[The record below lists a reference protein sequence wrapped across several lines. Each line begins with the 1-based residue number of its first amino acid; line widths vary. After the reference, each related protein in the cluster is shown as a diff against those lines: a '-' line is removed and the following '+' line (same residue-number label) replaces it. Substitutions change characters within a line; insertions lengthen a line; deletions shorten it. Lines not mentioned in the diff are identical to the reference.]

1 MRKAVK
7 RAAALG
13 MACVMAAGLAGC
25 TSSAN
30 ATKAPETPAA
40 PAATEAP
47 KTEAVTE
54 APASDETV
62 KEAADDK
69 AAGEK
74 KDYKIAVLLPGPTGY
89 FVATKEGVDA
99 AAAEYGV
106 TIEYADAQWDASKQL
121 AQAEDFMVKGVDL
134 IALCCVD
141 SGSGEKIVK
150 SAQESNIPILAFT
163 NALGSEETGEYAGL
177 VSYVGQNEVNT
188 GAVTGEIAK
197 NLLGEAGGKAILI
210 EGVPGTTPQINRKK
224 GLEQALEGS
233 NIEIIYNQTSNWE
246 KEQALKIVE
255 DLIQKKTEFNI
266 VICQDDNSATGAGQA
281 LKEAGMKEDVKVIGL
296 GGSKDG
302 LQAVKDGL
310 LDGTTYMSA
319 VEEGRI
325 AIETSVKYLNGE
337 KVEPVTEIKQVEVN
351 KDNVDTFK
359 GEW

>member
-1 MRKAVK
+1 MRRTVK
-7 RAAALG
+7 RAVAVG

-25 TSSAN
+25 TGSAN
-30 ATKAPETPAA
+30 ATKAPETTAA
-40 PAATEAP
+40 PATEAP
-47 KTEAVTE
+47 NTEEAKTEGE
-54 APASDETV
+54 SSGEET
-62 KEAADDK
+62 K
-69 AAGEK
+69 AAETTGEK

-150 SAQESNIPILAFT
+150 SAQESDIPVLAFT
-163 NALGSEETGEYAGL
+163 NAIGSEETGEYAGL

-197 NLLGEAGGKAILI
+197 NLLGGDGGKAILI

-255 DLIQKKTEFNI
+255 DLIQKKMEFNV

-302 LQAVKDGL
+302 LQAVKDGVI
-310 LDGTTYMSA
+310 DGTTYMSA
-319 VEEGRI
+319 VEEGHL

-337 KVEPVTEIKQVEVN
+337 KVEPVTEIRQVEVN
-351 KDNVDTFK
+351 RDNVDTFK

>member
-1 MRKAVK
+1 MRRTVK
-7 RAAALG
+7 RAVAVG

-25 TSSAN
+25 TGSAN
-30 ATKAPETPAA
+30 ATKVPETTAA
-40 PAATEAP
+40 PATEAP
-47 KTEAVTE
+47 NTEEAKTEGE
-54 APASDETV
+54 SSGEET
-62 KEAADDK
+62 K
-69 AAGEK
+69 AAETTGEK

-150 SAQESNIPILAFT
+150 SAQESDIPVLAFT
-163 NALGSEETGEYAGL
+163 NAIGSEETGEYAGL

-197 NLLGEAGGKAILI
+197 NLLGGDGGKAILI

-255 DLIQKKTEFNI
+255 DLIQKKMEFNV

-302 LQAVKDGL
+302 LQAVKDGVI
-310 LDGTTYMSA
+310 DGTTYMSA
-319 VEEGRI
+319 VEEGHL

-337 KVEPVTEIKQVEVN
+337 KVEPVTEIRQVEVN

>member
-1 MRKAVK
+1 MRRTVK
-7 RAAALG
+7 RAVAVG

-30 ATKAPETPAA
+30 ATKAPETTAA
-40 PAATEAP
+40 PADQAP
-47 KTEAVTE
+47 KTEEAKTE
-54 APASDETV
+54 AGSTGEDT
-62 KEAADDK
+62 K
-69 AAGEK
+69 AAETTGGK

-121 AQAEDFMVKGVDL
+121 SQAEDFMVKGVDL

-150 SAQESNIPILAFT
+150 SAQESNIPVLAFT
-163 NALGSEETGEYAGL
+163 NAIGSEETGEYAGL

-224 GLEQALEGS
+224 GLEQALKGS

-255 DLIQKKTEFNI
+255 DLIQKKMEFNV

-281 LKEAGMKEDVKVIGL
+281 LKEAGMKEEVKVIGL

-302 LQAVKDGL
+302 LQAVKDGVI
-310 LDGTTYMSA
+310 DGTTYMSA
-319 VEEGRI
+319 VEEGHL

-337 KVEPVTEIKQVEVN
+337 KVEPVTEIRQVEVN

>member
-1 MRKAVK
+1 MRRTVK
-7 RAAALG
+7 RAVAVG

-30 ATKAPETPAA
+30 ATKAPETTAA
-40 PAATEAP
+40 PADQAP
-47 KTEAVTE
+47 KTEEAKTE
-54 APASDETV
+54 AESTGEDT
-62 KEAADDK
+62 K
-69 AAGEK
+69 AAETTGEK

-121 AQAEDFMVKGVDL
+121 SQAEDFMVKGVDL

-150 SAQESNIPILAFT
+150 SAQESNIPVLAFT
-163 NALGSEETGEYAGL
+163 NAIGSEETGEYAGL

-224 GLEQALEGS
+224 GLEQALKGS

-255 DLIQKKTEFNI
+255 DLIQKKMEFNV

-281 LKEAGMKEDVKVIGL
+281 LKEAGMKEEVKVIGL
-296 GGSKDG
+296 GGRKEG
-302 LQAVKDGL
+302 LQAVKDGVI
-310 LDGTTYMSA
+310 DGTTYMSA
-319 VEEGRI
+319 VEEGHL

-337 KVEPVTEIKQVEVN
+337 KVEPVTEIRQVEVN

>member
-1 MRKAVK
+1 MRRTVK
-7 RAAALG
+7 RAVAVG

-25 TSSAN
+25 TGSAN
-30 ATKAPETPAA
+30 ATKAPETTAA
-40 PAATEAP
+40 PATEAP
-47 KTEAVTE
+47 KTEEAKTE
-54 APASDETV
+54 GESSGEET
-62 KEAADDK
+62 K
-69 AAGEK
+69 AAETTGEK

-150 SAQESNIPILAFT
+150 SAQESDIPVLAFT
-163 NALGSEETGEYAGL
+163 NAIGSEETGEYAGL

-197 NLLGEAGGKAILI
+197 NLLGGDGGKAILI

-255 DLIQKKTEFNI
+255 DLIQKKMEFNV

-302 LQAVKDGL
+302 LQAVKDGVI
-310 LDGTTYMSA
+310 DGTTYMSA
-319 VEEGRI
+319 VEEGHL

-337 KVEPVTEIKQVEVN
+337 KVEPVTEIRQVEVN
-351 KDNVDTFK
+351 RDNVDTFK

>member
-1 MRKAVK
+1 MRRTVK
-7 RAAALG
+7 RAVAVG

-30 ATKAPETPAA
+30 ATKAPETTAA
-40 PAATEAP
+40 PADQAP
-47 KTEAVTE
+47 KTEEAKTE
-54 APASDETV
+54 AESTG
-62 KEAADDK
+62 EATK
-69 AAGEK
+69 AAETTGEK

-121 AQAEDFMVKGVDL
+121 SQAEDFMVKGVDL

-150 SAQESNIPILAFT
+150 SAQESNIPVLAFT
-163 NALGSEETGEYAGL
+163 NAIGSEETGEYAGL

-224 GLEQALEGS
+224 GLEQALKGS

-255 DLIQKKTEFNI
+255 DLIQKKMEFNV

-281 LKEAGMKEDVKVIGL
+281 LKEAGMKEEVKVIGL

-302 LQAVKDGL
+302 LQAVKDGVI
-310 LDGTTYMSA
+310 DGTTYMSA
-319 VEEGRI
+319 VEEGHL

-337 KVEPVTEIKQVEVN
+337 KVEPVTEIRQVEVN

>member
-1 MRKAVK
+1 MRRTVK
-7 RAAALG
+7 RAVAVG

-25 TSSAN
+25 TGSAN
-30 ATKAPETPAA
+30 ATKAPETTAA
-40 PAATEAP
+40 PATEAP
-47 KTEAVTE
+47 KTEEAKTE
-54 APASDETV
+54 GESSGEET
-62 KEAADDK
+62 K
-69 AAGEK
+69 AAETTGKK

-150 SAQESNIPILAFT
+150 SAQESDIPVLAFT
-163 NALGSEETGEYAGL
+163 NAIGSEETGEYAGL

-197 NLLGEAGGKAILI
+197 NLLGGDGGKAILI

-255 DLIQKKTEFNI
+255 DLIQKKMEFNV

-302 LQAVKDGL
+302 LQAVKDGVI
-310 LDGTTYMSA
+310 DGTTYMSA
-319 VEEGRI
+319 VEEGHL

-337 KVEPVTEIKQVEVN
+337 KVEPVTEIRQVEVN

>member
-1 MRKAVK
+1 MRRTVK
-7 RAAALG
+7 RAVAVG

-30 ATKAPETPAA
+30 ATKAPETTAA
-40 PAATEAP
+40 PADQAP
-47 KTEAVTE
+47 KTEEAKTE
-54 APASDETV
+54 AESTGEDT
-62 KEAADDK
+62 K
-69 AAGEK
+69 AAETTGEK

-121 AQAEDFMVKGVDL
+121 SQAEDFMVKGVDL

-141 SGSGEKIVK
+141 SGSGGKIVK
-150 SAQESNIPILAFT
+150 SAQESNIPVLAFT
-163 NALGSEETGEYAGL
+163 NAIGSEETGEYAGL

-224 GLEQALEGS
+224 GLEQALKGS

-255 DLIQKKTEFNI
+255 DLIQKKMEFNV

-281 LKEAGMKEDVKVIGL
+281 LKEAGMKEEVKVIGL

-302 LQAVKDGL
+302 LQAVKDGVI
-310 LDGTTYMSA
+310 DGTTYMSA
-319 VEEGRI
+319 VEEGHL

-337 KVEPVTEIKQVEVN
+337 KVEPVTEIRQVEVN

>member
-1 MRKAVK
+1 MRRTVK
-7 RAAALG
+7 RAVAVG

-30 ATKAPETPAA
+30 ATKAPETTAA
-40 PAATEAP
+40 PADQAP
-47 KTEAVTE
+47 KTEEAKTE
-54 APASDETV
+54 AESTGEDT
-62 KEAADDK
+62 K
-69 AAGEK
+69 AAETTGEK

-121 AQAEDFMVKGVDL
+121 SQAEDFMVKGVNL

-150 SAQESNIPILAFT
+150 SAQESNIPVLAFT
-163 NALGSEETGEYAGL
+163 NAIGSEETGEYAGL

-224 GLEQALEGS
+224 GLEQALKGS

-255 DLIQKKTEFNI
+255 DLIQKKMEFNV

-281 LKEAGMKEDVKVIGL
+281 LKEAGMKEEVKVIGL

-302 LQAVKDGL
+302 LQAVKDGVI
-310 LDGTTYMSA
+310 DGTTYMSA
-319 VEEGRI
+319 VEEGHL

-337 KVEPVTEIKQVEVN
+337 KVEPVTEIRQVEVN

>member
-1 MRKAVK
+1 MRRTVK
-7 RAAALG
+7 RAVAVG

-30 ATKAPETPAA
+30 ATKAPETTAA
-40 PAATEAP
+40 PADQAP
-47 KTEAVTE
+47 KTEEAKTE
-54 APASDETV
+54 AESTGEDT
-62 KEAADDK
+62 K
-69 AAGEK
+69 AAETTGEK

-121 AQAEDFMVKGVDL
+121 SQAEDFMVKGVDL

-150 SAQESNIPILAFT
+150 SAQESNIPVLAFT
-163 NALGSEETGEYAGL
+163 NAIGSEETGEYAGL

-224 GLEQALEGS
+224 GLEQALKGS

-255 DLIQKKTEFNI
+255 DLIQKKMEFNV

-281 LKEAGMKEDVKVIGL
+281 LKEAGMKEEVKVIGL

-302 LQAVKDGL
+302 LRAVKDGVI
-310 LDGTTYMSA
+310 DGTTYMSA
-319 VEEGRI
+319 VEEGHL

-337 KVEPVTEIKQVEVN
+337 KVEPVTEIRQVEVN

>member
-1 MRKAVK
+1 MKK
-7 RAAALG
+7 GFKKAAALG
-13 MACVMAAGLAGC
+13 MALAMAAGLAGC
-25 TSSAN
+25 SGSAN
-30 ATKAPETPAA
+30 ETKAPEAPQTTAA
-40 PAATEAP
+40 AAEETKAP
-47 KTEAVTE
+47 QA
-54 APASDETV
+54 AS
-62 KEAADDK
+62 A
-69 AAGEK
+69 EK
-74 KDYKIAVLLPGPTGY
+74 KEYKIAVLLPGPTGY

-99 AAAEYGV
+99 AAAESGV
-106 TIEYADAQWDASKQL
+106 KIEYADAQWDASKQL
-121 AQAEDFMVKGVDL
+121 SQAEDFMVKGVDL
-134 IALCCVD
+134 IALCSVD
-141 SGSGEKIVK
+141 SASGEKIVK

-163 NALGSEETGEYAGL
+163 NAIGTAETGEYAGL

-224 GLEQALEGS
+224 GLEQVLEGT

-281 LKEAGMKEDVKVIGL
+281 LSEAGIRDSVKVIGL

-302 LQAVKDGL
+302 LQAIKDGVI
-310 LDGTTYMSA
+310 DGTTYMSA
-319 VEEGRI
+319 VEEGRV
-325 AIETSVKYLNGE
+325 AIETAVKFLNGE
-337 KVEPVTEIKQVEVN
+337 AVEPVTEIKQVEVS
-351 KDNVDTFK
+351 KDNVNDFK

>member
-1 MRKAVK
+1 MRRTLKQAV
-7 RAAALG
+7 AMG
-13 MACVMAAGLAGC
+13 VACLMAAGLAGC

-30 ATKAPETPAA
+30 ATKAAQDA
-40 PAATEAP
+40 PT
-47 KTEAVTE
+47 TVTE
-54 APASDETV
+54 AAEPGTEKAPDSGEASGG
-62 KEAADDK
+62 
-69 AAGEK
+69 AGEK

-99 AAAEYGV
+99 AAEEYGV
-106 TIEYADAQWDASKQL
+106 TTEYADAQWDAAKQL

-150 SAQESNIPILAFT
+150 SAQESGIPVLAFT
-163 NALGSEETGEYAGL
+163 NAIGSEETGEYPGL

-197 NLLGEAGGKAILI
+197 ALLGDAGGKAILI

-233 NIEIIYNQTSNWE
+233 GIEIVYNQTSNWE
-246 KEQALKIVE
+246 KEQALKIME
-255 DLIQKKTEFNI
+255 DLIQKKTEFDI

-281 LKEAGMKEDVKVIGL
+281 LKEAGMKDDVKVIGL

-310 LDGTTYMSA
+310 IDGTTYMSA
-319 VEEGRI
+319 MEEGRL
-325 AIETSVKYLNGE
+325 AIETSVKFLDGGE
-337 KVEPVTEIKQVEVN
+337 VEPVTEIKQVEVN
-351 KDNVDTFK
+351 KDNVETFK

>member
-1 MRKAVK
+1 MRRTVK
-7 RAAALG
+7 RAIAVG

-25 TSSAN
+25 TGSAN
-30 ATKAPETPAA
+30 ATKAPETTAA
-40 PAATEAP
+40 PATEAP
-47 KTEAVTE
+47 KTEEAKTE
-54 APASDETV
+54 GESSGEET
-62 KEAADDK
+62 K
-69 AAGEK
+69 AAETTGEK

-150 SAQESNIPILAFT
+150 SAQESNIPVLAFT
-163 NALGSEETGEYAGL
+163 NAIGSEETGEYAGL

-197 NLLGEAGGKAILI
+197 NLLGGDGGKAILI

-255 DLIQKKTEFNI
+255 DLIQKKMEFNV

-302 LQAVKDGL
+302 LQAVKDGVI
-310 LDGTTYMSA
+310 DGTTYMSA
-319 VEEGRI
+319 VEEGHL

-337 KVEPVTEIKQVEVN
+337 KVEPVTEIRQVEVN

>member
-1 MRKAVK
+1 MRRTVK
-7 RAAALG
+7 RAVAVG

-30 ATKAPETPAA
+30 ATKAPETTVA
-40 PAATEAP
+40 PAEQAP
-47 KTEAVTE
+47 KTEEAKTE
-54 APASDETV
+54 AESAGEDT
-62 KEAADDK
+62 K
-69 AAGEK
+69 AAETTGEK

-121 AQAEDFMVKGVDL
+121 SQAEDFMVKGVDL

-150 SAQESNIPILAFT
+150 SAQESNIPVLAFT
-163 NALGSEETGEYAGL
+163 NAIGSEETGEYAGL

-224 GLEQALEGS
+224 GLEQALKGS

-255 DLIQKKTEFNI
+255 DLIQKKMEFNV

-281 LKEAGMKEDVKVIGL
+281 LKEAGMKEEVKVIGL

-302 LQAVKDGL
+302 LQAVKDGVI
-310 LDGTTYMSA
+310 DGTTYMSA
-319 VEEGRI
+319 VEEGHL

-337 KVEPVTEIKQVEVN
+337 KVEPVTEIRQVEVN

>member
-1 MRKAVK
+1 MRRTVK
-7 RAAALG
+7 RAVAVG

-25 TSSAN
+25 TGSAN
-30 ATKAPETPAA
+30 ATKAPETTAA
-40 PAATEAP
+40 PATEAP
-47 KTEAVTE
+47 KTEEAKTE
-54 APASDETV
+54 GESSGEET
-62 KEAADDK
+62 K
-69 AAGEK
+69 AAETTGKK

-150 SAQESNIPILAFT
+150 SAQESDIPVLAFT
-163 NALGSEETGEYAGL
+163 NAIGSEETGEYAGL

-197 NLLGEAGGKAILI
+197 NLLGGDGGKAILI

-255 DLIQKKTEFNI
+255 DLIQKKMEFNV

-281 LKEAGMKEDVKVIGL
+281 LKEAGMKEEVKVIGL

-302 LQAVKDGL
+302 LQAVKDGVI
-310 LDGTTYMSA
+310 DGTTYMSA
-319 VEEGRI
+319 VEEGHL

-337 KVEPVTEIKQVEVN
+337 KVEPVTEIRQVEVN

>member
-1 MRKAVK
+1 MRRTVK
-7 RAAALG
+7 RAVAVG

-30 ATKAPETPAA
+30 ATKAPETTAA
-40 PAATEAP
+40 PADQAP
-47 KTEAVTE
+47 KTEEAKTE
-54 APASDETV
+54 AESTGEDT
-62 KEAADDK
+62 K
-69 AAGEK
+69 AAETTGEK

-121 AQAEDFMVKGVDL
+121 SQAEDFMVKGVDL

-150 SAQESNIPILAFT
+150 SAQESNIPVLAFT
-163 NALGSEETGEYAGL
+163 NAIGSEETGEYAGL

-224 GLEQALEGS
+224 GLEQALKGS
-233 NIEIIYNQTSNWE
+233 NVEIIYNQTSNWE

-255 DLIQKKTEFNI
+255 DLIQKKMEFNV

-281 LKEAGMKEDVKVIGL
+281 LKEAGMKEEVKVIGL

-302 LQAVKDGL
+302 LQAVKDGVI
-310 LDGTTYMSA
+310 DGTTYMSA
-319 VEEGRI
+319 VEEGHL

-337 KVEPVTEIKQVEVN
+337 KVEPVTEIRQVEVN

>member
-1 MRKAVK
+1 MRRTVK
-7 RAAALG
+7 RAVAVG

-30 ATKAPETPAA
+30 ATKAPETTAA
-40 PAATEAP
+40 PAEQAP
-47 KTEAVTE
+47 KTEEAKTE
-54 APASDETV
+54 AESTGEDT
-62 KEAADDK
+62 K
-69 AAGEK
+69 AAETTGEK

-121 AQAEDFMVKGVDL
+121 SQAEDFMVKGVDL

-150 SAQESNIPILAFT
+150 SAQESNIPVLAFT
-163 NALGSEETGEYAGL
+163 NAIGSEETGEYAGL

-224 GLEQALEGS
+224 GLEQALKGS

-255 DLIQKKTEFNI
+255 DLIQKKMEFNV

-281 LKEAGMKEDVKVIGL
+281 LKEAGMKEEVKVIGL

-302 LQAVKDGL
+302 LQAVKDGVI
-310 LDGTTYMSA
+310 DGTTYMSA
-319 VEEGRI
+319 VEEGHL

-337 KVEPVTEIKQVEVN
+337 KVEPVTEIRQVEVN

>member
-1 MRKAVK
+1 
-7 RAAALG
+7 
-13 MACVMAAGLAGC
+13 
-25 TSSAN
+25 
-30 ATKAPETPAA
+30 
-40 PAATEAP
+40 
-47 KTEAVTE
+47 
-54 APASDETV
+54 
-62 KEAADDK
+62 
-69 AAGEK
+69 
-74 KDYKIAVLLPGPTGY
+74 
-89 FVATKEGVDA
+89 
-99 AAAEYGV
+99 
-106 TIEYADAQWDASKQL
+106 
-121 AQAEDFMVKGVDL
+121 MVKGVDL

-281 LKEAGMKEDVKVIGL
+281 LKEAGIKEDVKVIGL

-325 AIETSVKYLNGE
+325 AIETSVKYLNGG